1 MDQFVQELDRR
12 IQSMAASHSLLSQS
26 RWSGVNLAD
35 LFHSQLAPY
44 ATSANITI
52 GGPDVTLTPTVT
64 QAVAMALHEL
74 VTNAVKYG
82 ALSSPSGHVA
92 VNWHQ
97 PVDGEAS
104 RVEIEW
110 RGRGGPPGAHTAQ
123 KGNDRE
129 TDRGQVPPGNRR

>member
-1 MDQFVQELDRR
+1 VDVVD
-12 IQSMAASHSLLSQS
+12 SQ
-26 RWSGVNLAD
+26 R
-35 LFHSQLAPY
+35 APY
-44 ATSANITI
+44 AASANITI

-82 ALSSPSGHVA
+82 ALSSPSGYVA

-110 RGRGGPPGAHTAQ
+110 RESGGPPRPPPAAHGRATTP
-123 KGNDRE
+123 G
-129 TDRGQVPPGNRR
+129 RGQTSPTSRAGVRLALACARGACAGGRPAAPRTSAG

>member
-1 MDQFVQELDRR
+1 
-12 IQSMAASHSLLSQS
+12 
-26 RWSGVNLAD
+26 
-35 LFHSQLAPY
+35 
-44 ATSANITI
+44 
-52 GGPDVTLTPTVT
+52 

-110 RGRGGPPGAHTAQ
+110 RESGGPPGVRPGTTGERPNPIPGKIPHEIGGAVDLAFVAE
-123 KGNDRE
+123 GVCCRIE
-129 TDRGQVPPGNRR
+129 VPLEQR